1 MTKQKCAAG
10 SAAAARQAIA
20 ADGYLAFIEWPVF
33 LMNRLKQ
40 VEQHLTV
47 TAPHD
52 TPAEP
57 ALPGIPDLAVVSGP
71 DNVAATSLPAVRIPQ
86 TPIMGAPSF
95 APILPDAI
103 AATPAATDGAEG
115 ELMRLLDGFTM
126 QGADA

>member
-86 TPIMGAPSF
+86 TPIMGRPA
-95 APILPDAI
+95 LPLSCP
-103 AATPAATDGAEG
+103 TQSRQHPQPRMGLKG
-115 ELMRLLDGFTM
+115 N
-126 QGADA
+126 